1 MAIALQ
7 GLFIVFSKSVDLV
20 FDELKYTFVQ
30 VLQWISEHGEAFL
43 AKYTGIGKTLHR
55 ATQLRKRHEDF
66 EDVAQN
72 TYTNAEKLLE
82 AAEQL
87 AQSGEC
93 EPRDILQ
100 VEISKATRGAALTSA
115 S

>member
-1 MAIALQ
+1 MKIHYFGTAYFKKIHSNTT
-7 GLFIVFSKSVDLV
+7 FSS
-20 FDELKYTFVQ
+20 Q
-30 VLQWISEHGEAFL
+30 VLHWISEHGEVFL
-43 AKYTGIGKTLHR
+43 AKHTGIGKSLPR

-93 EPRDILQ
+93 DPHEIFQ
-100 VEISKATRGAALTSA
+100 VR
-115 S
+115 

>member
-1 MAIALQ
+1 M
-7 GLFIVFSKSVDLV
+7 
-20 FDELKYTFVQ
+20 
-30 VLQWISEHGEAFL
+30 LQWISEHGEGFL
-43 AKYTGIGKTLHR
+43 AKYTGIGKSLHR
-55 ATQLRKRHEDF
+55 ATQLQKRHEDF

-93 EPRDILQ
+93 DPHEIFQ
-100 VEISKATRGAALTSA
+100 VNMQFEVVLVGKY
-115 S
+115 

>member
-1 MAIALQ
+1 M
-7 GLFIVFSKSVDLV
+7 
-20 FDELKYTFVQ
+20 
-30 VLQWISEHGEAFL
+30 LQWISEHGEAFL
-43 AKYTGIGKTLHR
+43 AKYTGIGKSLQR

-87 AQSGEC
+87 AQNGDCDPHE
-93 EPRDILQ
+93 IFQ
-100 VEISKATRGAALTSA
+100 VSCFSDLLVKFLYAGLSLYRRCFTLFKKLSYCF
-115 S
+115 